1 MLKMII
7 NGHSKFKLTL
17 VFLHPLKASENH
29 GFFMF
34 SGGIEK
40 DQGHELG
47 SPAAEHSRTIALL
60 VMT

>member
-1 MLKMII
+1 M
-7 NGHSKFKLTL
+7 
-17 VFLHPLKASENH
+17 FLHPLKATENH

-34 SGGIEK
+34 SGDIEK